1 MTRITRRLPAFM
13 ALFLI
18 STLLLTSGAPALA
31 AGEAVPWDEMA
42 YEHYDPADFNARLAE
57 FTAAASDGDADAAIA
72 LYDALYADYVLAYTY
87 DALACI
93 HNSQDVNDAYWADE
107 LVYCDGLVAE
117 LNDALSA
124 ACHDV
129 LDGPCADEFAA
140 HVGESAAGSFR
151 DHEPM
156 TARELAL
163 TKQESA
169 LFNRYSALMD
179 RMNDTVYTYDGQ
191 DWTLARADGPE
202 GAGLTDDAYYDILY
216 GVYGVL
222 AQDVADVYTELVAIR
237 TELAH
242 LNGYDD
248 YNHYA
253 YETLYRRAYTPEQAQ
268 ALFDEVK
275 EIARQVYTS
284 PVLNMT
290 DRIAPAYDT
299 AEDMLAAVHEYA
311 AKVDPAF
318 DEAFTYMTEN
328 GLCDIA
334 AGPGRSSGAY
344 TIALPAYNG
353 MFIYSDDLGS
363 AEALSTLFH
372 EFGHFTAGLLTPPE
386 NLLASRTVLDLA
398 EIHSTA
404 MELLVL
410 PFYDEIFDQGADI
423 ARYGTL
429 YAALTAV
436 TDQAIF
442 AEFESRVYAD
452 PDRYATADA
461 LNRLYNDVSVE
472 YGYSDMVADPTW
484 IDVPHFFDQ
493 PDYIV
498 SYVAA
503 TLASIQIWDASRTD
517 WQQGVDIYMDILRQ
531 GQYDLDYFDV
541 LSGAGLKGFNTPGT
555 ATDVCDRLLDELEAL
570 ERSILYGEPAPAQEP
585 PAEETPA
592 PAEDVLD
599 VATHGLASATDAD
612 AETSPPDVLG

>member
-1 MTRITRRLPAFM
+1 MANTRCFRVLT

-18 STLLLTSGAPALA
+18 SALLLTSGAPALA

-72 LYDALYADYVLAYTY
+72 LYDALYADYVLVYTY
-87 DALACI
+87 DSLACI

-117 LNDALSA
+117 LKDALCA
-124 ACHDV
+124 ACHDA
-129 LDGPCADEFAA
+129 LDGPGADAFAA
-140 HVGESAAGSFR
+140 HVGEDAAGQFR
-151 DHEPM
+151 DYEPK

-163 TKQESA
+163 TKQESS
-169 LFNRYSALMD
+169 LVNRYNALMD
-179 RMNDTVYTYDGQ
+179 RVNDTVYTYNGE

-202 GAGLTDDAYYDILY
+202 GADLTDDEYYDILY

-222 AQDVADVYTELVAIR
+222 ARDVADVYTELVALR
-237 TELAH
+237 TELAD

-253 YETLYRRAYTPEQAQ
+253 YDTLYRRAYTPEQAQ

-275 EIARQVYTS
+275 DIARQVYTS
-284 PVLNMT
+284 PVLHMT
-290 DRIAPAYDT
+290 DQIAPAYDR
-299 AEDMLAAVHEYA
+299 AEDMLSAVHEYA

-318 DEAFTYMTEN
+318 DEAFRYMTEN

-344 TIALPAYNG
+344 TIDLPAYNA

-372 EFGHFTAGLLTPPE
+372 EFGHFTAGLLTPSE
-386 NLLASRTVLDLA
+386 NLLTDRSILDLA

-410 PFYDEIFDQGADI
+410 PYYDDIYDQGADI

-484 IDVPHFFDQ
+484 IDVPHFFDS
-493 PDYIV
+493 PDYVV

-531 GQYDLDYFDV
+531 GQFDLDYFDV
-541 LSGAGLKGFNTPGT
+541 LADAGLKGFDAPGT
-555 ATDVCDRLLDELEAL
+555 ATQVCDRLLDELETL
-570 ERSILYGEPAPAQEP
+570 ELTILHGEPAPEQEP
-585 PAEETPA
+585 PEEETPA
-592 PAEDVLD
+592 PDDDVLD
-599 VATHGLASATDAD
+599 VATHGLASATDAGKD
-612 AETSPPDVLG
+612 DPADVLG